1 MVVMVAAATASLLLV
16 VALVAPEVT
25 PTLVVAVV
33 VVDTQPSREAR
44 PFSSRPV
51 VVVVEQALESRV
63 PRVLVVPAGDPVG
76 SPGQLR
82 VVAVAVPEQLRRV
95 VRSALAEV
103 AVRLVPPTLEVPEVL
118 SVVVTLTVAAAAA
131 AAAGSAAVAVALLAA
146 KPPEVAAAAADRRS

>member
-1 MVVMVAAATASLLLV
+1 MVVMAAAATASLLLV
-16 VALVAPEVT
+16 VALVAPKVT
-25 PTLVVAVV
+25 ATLVVAVV

-63 PRVLVVPAGDPVG
+63 PRVLVVPAADPVG

-103 AVRLVPPTLEVPEVL
+103 AVRLVPQTLEVPEVATL
-118 SVVVTLTVAAAAA
+118 VTLTVAVAAAAA
-131 AAAGSAAVAVALLAA
+131 AGPAGVAVALLSA

>member
-76 SPGQLR
+76 SPGQVR

-103 AVRLVPPTLEVPEVL
+103 AVRLVPQTLEVPD
-118 SVVVTLTVAAAAA
+118 VVALVTLTVAVAAAAA
-131 AAAGSAAVAVALLAA
+131 AGTAGVAVALLPA
-146 KPPEVAAAAADRRS
+146 KPPEVVAAGADRRS

>member
-76 SPGQLR
+76 SPGQVR

-103 AVRLVPPTLEVPEVL
+103 AVRLVPQTLEVPEVATL
-118 SVVVTLTVAAAAA
+118 VTLTVAVAAAAA
-131 AAAGSAAVAVALLAA
+131 AGTAGVAVALLPA

>member
-1 MVVMVAAATASLLLV
+1 MVVVVAAATASLLLV

-25 PTLVVAVV
+25 RTLVVAVV

-76 SPGQLR
+76 SPGQVR

-103 AVRLVPPTLEVPEVL
+103 AVRLVPPTLEVPEV
-118 SVVVTLTVAAAAA
+118 VTVVTLTAAVAAAAA
-131 AAAGSAAVAVALLAA
+131 AGTAAVAVALLPA

>member
-1 MVVMVAAATASLLLV
+1 MVVVVAAATASLLLV

-63 PRVLVVPAGDPVG
+63 PRVLVVPAADPVG

-103 AVRLVPPTLEVPEVL
+103 AVRLVPQTLEVPEVATL
-118 SVVVTLTVAAAAA
+118 VTLTVAVAAAAA
-131 AAAGSAAVAVALLAA
+131 AGTAGVAVALLPA

>member
-76 SPGQLR
+76 SPGQVR

-103 AVRLVPPTLEVPEVL
+103 AVRLVPQTLEVPDVATL
-118 SVVVTLTVAAAAA
+118 VTLTVAVAAA
-131 AAAGSAAVAVALLAA
+131 AAAGSAGVAVALLPA

>member
-1 MVVMVAAATASLLLV
+1 MVAVVAAATASLLLV

-33 VVDTQPSREAR
+33 VVDTQPSREAQ

-76 SPGQLR
+76 SPGQVR

-103 AVRLVPPTLEVPEVL
+103 AVRLAPQTLEVPEV
-118 SVVVTLTVAAAAA
+118 VTLVTLGVAVAAAAA
-131 AAAGSAAVAVALLAA
+131 AGTAGVAVALLPA
-146 KPPEVAAAAADRRS
+146 KPPAAAAAAADRRS

>member
-1 MVVMVAAATASLLLV
+1 MVVMVAAVTSSLLLV

-76 SPGQLR
+76 STGQMR
-82 VVAVAVPEQLRRV
+82 VVSVAVPEQLRRV

-103 AVRLVPPTLEVPEVL
+103 AVRLVPQTLEVPEVATL
-118 SVVVTLTVAAAAA
+118 VTLTVAVAAAAA
-131 AAAGSAAVAVALLAA
+131 AGTAGVAVALLPA

>member
-1 MVVMVAAATASLLLV
+1 MVVMAAAATASLLLV

-76 SPGQLR
+76 SPGQVR

-103 AVRLVPPTLEVPEVL
+103 AVRLVPPTLEVPEV
-118 SVVVTLTVAAAAA
+118 VTLVTLGVAVAAA
-131 AAAGSAAVAVALLAA
+131 AAAGSAGVAVALLPA

>member
-63 PRVLVVPAGDPVG
+63 PRVLVVPAADPVG
-76 SPGQLR
+76 SPGQVR

-103 AVRLVPPTLEVPEVL
+103 AVRLVPQTLEVPQVATL
-118 SVVVTLTVAAAAA
+118 ATLTVAVAAAAA
-131 AAAGSAAVAVALLAA
+131 AGTAGVAVALLPA
-146 KPPEVAAAAADRRS
+146 KPPEVAAAGADRRS

>member
-76 SPGQLR
+76 SPGQVR

-103 AVRLVPPTLEVPEVL
+103 AVRLVPQTLEVPDVL
-118 SVVVTLTVAAAAA
+118 TVVTLTVAVAAA
-131 AAAGSAAVAVALLAA
+131 AAAGTAGVAVALLPA